1 MNNLYSSIFDYSE
14 SYTSSESD
22 VLRKL
27 RIKTELEYPNSHMIS
42 GHYQGRILS
51 LLSCLLKPK
60 KILEIGTFTGYSAIC
75 LAEGLVS
82 NGILHTIDIN
92 ESLKKIVNDFIKDAG
107 FHNKIKTHF
116 GDAKIIIPN
125 LSDNFDLVFI
135 DANKKSYSEYY
146 DLIFDKVNKGGL
158 IIADNILW
166 KGKVLNENID
176 NKITK
181 SIIQFNNKIFSDM
194 RTEKI
199 LLPIRDGLFLI
210 RKL

>member
-1 MNNLYSSIFDYSE
+1 MNSSIILEYSQK
-14 SYTSSESD
+14 YTSCESD
-22 VLRKL
+22 LLHKL
-27 RIKTELEYPNSHMIS
+27 RIKTELDFPNSHMIS

-75 LAEGLVS
+75 LAEGLVA

-92 ESLKKIVNDFIKDAG
+92 ESLNKLVNNFIKEAG
-107 FHNKIKTHF
+107 FSDKIKTHF

-125 LSDNFDLVFI
+125 LNDNFDLVFI

-146 DLIFDKVNKGGL
+146 DLIFDKVTKGGL
-158 IIADNILW
+158 IIADNVLW
-166 KGKVLNENID
+166 KGKVLNKNID
-176 NKITK
+176 DKIAK
-181 SIIQFNNKIFSDM
+181 SIIEFNNKVFSDK

-199 LLPIRDGLFLI
+199 FLPIRDGLFLI